1 MRITG
6 TDRGPGLAT
15 SMPDQG
21 RQQTAVKID
30 FTARKDCLAWKN
42 RNQIVY
48 VVCQSMELA
57 LRTQCPT
64 GGELRC
70 TASRLTQDP
79 TCLGQHGRMVAQ
91 PQGHPHDPDW
101 LRKYGLPATTRMTF
115 ECVNNQKRMSARFKS
130 EPTPP
135 S

>member
-6 TDRGPGLAT
+6 TDRGPNLAI

-30 FTARKDCLAWKN
+30 FTGRKDRLAWEN

-57 LRTQCPT
+57 LRTRCPT
-64 GGELRC
+64 GDELRC

-79 TCLGQHGRMVAQ
+79 TCLGQHG
-91 PQGHPHDPDW
+91 PSLNDPHDPDW
-101 LRKYGLPATTRMTF
+101 LRKYGLPAATRMTF
-115 ECVNNQKRMSARFKS
+115 ECANNQ
-130 EPTPP
+130 
-135 S
+135 